1 MTSQNKTAY
10 FIVVTING
18 SKECILTINVLER
31 NKIIFDS
38 INSGEP
44 QVNIFMQQY
53 ETTLDEFNKDL
64 HKLITNS
71 DFREITINTGFKK

>member
-1 MTSQNKTAY
+1 MTCQNKTAY

>member
-44 QVNIFMQQY
+44 QVSIFMQQY